1 MSVSDD
7 SAASVERLRADR
19 IHGASWLARE
29 AARSLANVAAEPGAA
44 AERLAT
50 AHALARALALARPG
64 MAAIANTVA
73 AVWAATEAHAD
84 DPALQLAALQAE
96 AQAVETTWLGAVAA
110 MTGWA
115 RRMLAPGGGVY
126 TLSRSG
132 TVEGVLTALAS
143 ERATGDS
150 LTVIVSESRPGGE
163 GVGLARALTVSGAR
177 VTLAPDTACAALM
190 EGVALVLVG
199 ADAILADG
207 SLVNKVG
214 TRVLALAAREAC
226 VPVYALAERLKITP
240 TAYPLALDEQAPE
253 PLLASPE
260 AGLTERRPLFERTPA
275 EFVTGVVTEDG
286 PLSAA
291 EIARLAGR
299 AARAYAALMRP

>member
-1 MSVSDD
+1 MSASGD
-7 SAASVERLRADR
+7 SATSVERIRADR

-29 AARSLANVAAEPGAA
+29 AARSLADVAAEPGAA
-44 AERLAT
+44 AERVAA

-73 AVWAATEAHAD
+73 AIWLATEAHAD

-96 AQAVETTWLGAVAA
+96 AGTVETTWLGAVAA

-115 RRMLAPGGGVY
+115 RGILAPSGGVY

-143 ERATGDS
+143 ERAAGDP
-150 LTVIVSESRPGGE
+150 LAVIVSESRPGGE
-163 GVGLARALTVSGAR
+163 GADLARALAVSGAR

-190 EGVALVLVG
+190 EGVTLVLVG

-214 TRVLALAAREAC
+214 TRMLALAAREARI
-226 VPVYALAERLKITP
+226 PVYALAERLKITP
-240 TAYPLALDEQAPE
+240 PAYPLTLDEQAPA
-253 PLLASPE
+253 PLLVSPVS
-260 AGLTERRPLFERTPA
+260 GLTERRPLFERIPA
-275 EFVTGVVTEDG
+275 EYVTGVVTEDG
-286 PLSAA
+286 PFSAA
-291 EIARLAGR
+291 EIARVAER